1 MVGREILIWKKIFK
15 WKKLRL
21 ENDKV
26 YFLSAHKYSPNFKM
40 FLDLKD
46 MTKLT
51 FWFVKCK
58 LLYWECKFM
67 YFNSYLILA

>member
-21 ENDKV
+21 ENDEV
-26 YFLSAHKYSPNFKM
+26 YFLSAHKYTPNFKM

-46 MTKLT
+46 MTNSH
-51 FWFVKCK
+51 FD
-58 LLYWECKFM
+58 LLNVNFDIEDANLCI
-67 YFNSYLILA
+67 LILILF

>member
-15 WKKLRL
+15 WKKLQL

-26 YFLSAHKYSPNFKM
+26 YFLSAHKYTPNFKM

-46 MTKLT
+46 MTNSH
-51 FWFVKCK
+51 FD
-58 LLYWECKFM
+58 LLNVNFDIENANLCI
-67 YFNSYLILA
+67 LILILF